1 LCVSQPAVTREIKEL
16 EDRLQ
21 QKLFDRLPHGVALT
35 EAGTVLFRYAEQI
48 FSLTNEAKSALK
60 DLGGLSAG
68 RLKIGACATL
78 CAHFVPDLIAPFLA
92 KHPGLNIDLAA
103 CNAAQ
108 LEEGLR
114 TRRFSLGFFV
124 GPFSQDLFD
133 ARLIGT
139 DEVVA
144 VAAAGHPQ
152 LGIELSAQS
161 LVKRAVILREP
172 GSGTRAV
179 VEKAFAQMGLAI
191 EPLMSLNSTEAIK
204 RMVMAKSFIAFL
216 SAMSVNE
223 ELQRGDLALINVRE
237 LRIEQQLHL
246 VWLKEHSLS
255 PSAQAF
261 FEWVLSNAAPKASNP
276 ASPSEQHAM
285 SLG

>member
-1 LCVSQPAVTREIKEL
+1 MRRSLKKGCAPG
-16 EDRLQ
+16 D
-21 QKLFDRLPHGVALT
+21 
-35 EAGTVLFRYAEQI
+35 FRWA
-48 FSLTNEAKSALK
+48 SSW
-60 DLGGLSAG
+60 
-68 RLKIGACATL
+68 
-78 CAHFVPDLIAPFLA
+78 
-92 KHPGLNIDLAA
+92 
-103 CNAAQ
+103 
-108 LEEGLR
+108 
-114 TRRFSLGFFV
+114 

>member
-1 LCVSQPAVTREIKEL
+1 
-16 EDRLQ
+16 
-21 QKLFDRLPHGVALT
+21 
-35 EAGTVLFRYAEQI
+35 
-48 FSLTNEAKSALK
+48 
-60 DLGGLSAG
+60 
-68 RLKIGACATL
+68 
-78 CAHFVPDLIAPFLA
+78 
-92 KHPGLNIDLAA
+92 
-103 CNAAQ
+103 
-108 LEEGLR
+108 
-114 TRRFSLGFFV
+114 
-124 GPFSQDLFD
+124 
-133 ARLIGT
+133 LIGT